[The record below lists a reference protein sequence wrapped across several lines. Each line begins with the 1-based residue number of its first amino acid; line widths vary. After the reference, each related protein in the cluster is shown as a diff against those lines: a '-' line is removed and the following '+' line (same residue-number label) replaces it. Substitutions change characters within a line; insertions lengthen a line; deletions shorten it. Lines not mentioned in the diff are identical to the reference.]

1 MNFYVDPTNVT
12 KFDRTEEE
20 LELFLMFCCVVA
32 GKTAI
37 TQAKLLEK
45 FLLSLPVPVGIPDG
59 PFARIA
65 ASGGPHSQKFLDLL
79 EASKLGQYRKL
90 RQCFIEIKS
99 FLQWSLSNCT
109 VEELESIHGIGPKTA
124 RFFLLHSRKDQKLA
138 VLDTHILKYLRDN
151 GVVDAPKGT
160 PGGALYKRL
169 EQQFIALA
177 ESSGK
182 SIADFDLE
190 IWRKYSGNV

>member
-1 MNFYVDPTNVT
+1 MNFYVDPNAVTN
-12 KFDRTEEE
+12 FNRTEEE

-32 GKTAI
+32 GKTAT
-37 TQAKLLEK
+37 TQARALEK
-45 FLLSLPVPVGIPDG
+45 FLLSLPVPVGMPDS
-59 PFARIA
+59 PFNRIA
-65 ASGGPHSQKFLDLL
+65 TIGVHSQKFLDLL
-79 EASKLGQYRKL
+79 EESKLGQYRKL
-90 RQCFIEIKS
+90 RQCFIEITS
-99 FLQWSLSNCT
+99 FLRWSLTNCT
-109 VEELESIHGIGPKTA
+109 VEELQSIHGIGPKTA

-151 GVVDAPKGT
+151 GVVDAPKST
-160 PGGALYKRL
+160 PGPALYERL

-177 ESSGK
+177 EASGK